1 MTDASVALTAD
12 PNLLPAE
19 SIALTVALA
28 QVRRGEV
35 PTPNVASVCVLA
47 LARIDGRY
55 DYTKDDSDGKD
66 FANL

>member
-1 MTDASVALTAD
+1 MANDTGVRSAE
-12 PNLLPAE
+12 PKLLPAE
-19 SIALTVALA
+19 SVALTVALA

-47 LARIDGRY
+47 LARIDSRY

>member
-1 MTDASVALTAD
+1 MTEVARPEDAK
-12 PNLLPAE
+12 LLPAE
-19 SIALTVALA
+19 SVALTVALA

-35 PTPNVASVCVLA
+35 PMPNVASVCVLA

-55 DYTKDDSDGKD
+55 DYTKDESDGKD